1 MPVDTNMW
9 RERIGFFNLSKK
21 YQHSDPFKPSIFF
34 LYLCYTLLLILMLF
48 HMIIFFELLLI
59 HNILFYLSNNSLVST
74 DMVIFFFLFLKPS
87 LLLLSG
93 DIEKNPGPKSNTNL
107 KVCHWNLNSLQSHN
121 FAKVSSLKTY
131 NALYKYDIICLSE
144 TFLDS
149 SISSNDPSLLL
160 DGYTLIRAD
169 HPMNV
174 KKGGVCIYFK
184 DFTTKCSK
192 YH

>member
-1 MPVDTNMW
+1 M
-9 RERIGFFNLSKK
+9 
-21 YQHSDPFKPSIFF
+21 
-34 LYLCYTLLLILMLF
+34 LYFIADFDVIPLDNNF
-48 HMIIFFELLLI
+48 QLLLI
-59 HNILFYLSNNSLVST
+59 HNILFHLSNDSLVST
-74 DMVIFFFLFLKPS
+74 DMVDMIDFFLFLKPS

-160 DGYTLIRAD
+160 DNYIL
-169 HPMNV
+169 N
-174 KKGGVCIYFK
+174 
-184 DFTTKCSK
+184 
-192 YH
+192 